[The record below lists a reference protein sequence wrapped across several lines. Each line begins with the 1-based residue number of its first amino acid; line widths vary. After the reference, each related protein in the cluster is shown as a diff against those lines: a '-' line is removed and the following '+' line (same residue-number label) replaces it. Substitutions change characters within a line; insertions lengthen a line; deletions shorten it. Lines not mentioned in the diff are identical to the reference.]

1 MDFSSI
7 LLISYY
13 FSLEWTIQ
21 QVQNTHARSVG
32 SFRNRSEKV
41 SKGLG
46 LIQKCFLNNNFSL
59 CSLKR
64 LFHVLHS
71 VLHSNLAAGSGRTH
85 SHSWGGKILIH
96 VRILIVEVCL
106 RGVGLSKRSWFAQQC
121 FYSFTCKCCYSY
133 CKVLQLHRTEMLKLT
148 WNH

>member
-1 MDFSSI
+1 M
-7 LLISYY
+7 
-13 FSLEWTIQ
+13 
-21 QVQNTHARSVG
+21 QNTHARSVG

-46 LIQKCFLNNNFSL
+46 LIQKCFLNNSFSS

-96 VRILIVEVCL
+96 VRILIVEVCP
-106 RGVGLSKRSWFAQQC
+106 RGVGLPSSAFIVSHASAAIHTVKYC
-121 FYSFTCKCCYSY
+121 SY
-133 CKVLQLHRTEMLKLT
+133 IEQRC
-148 WNH
+148 